1 MSTPSNKPYVLKS
14 ESLEPKYA
22 TLSIEEL
29 RQLQQYKEDH
39 ESKMELEPELS
50 WMSKDK
56 EALQKV
62 LVATLTDAIHHRTK
76 AGRPK
81 KRT

>member
-1 MSTPSNKPYVLKS
+1 MSATSKPYNLKS

-22 TLSIEEL
+22 ALTIEEL

-39 ESKMELEPELS
+39 EQKVELEPELA
-50 WMSKDK
+50 WMAKDK
-56 EALQKV
+56 EAVQKV
-62 LVATLTDAIHHRTK
+62 LVATLTDAIKHRTK